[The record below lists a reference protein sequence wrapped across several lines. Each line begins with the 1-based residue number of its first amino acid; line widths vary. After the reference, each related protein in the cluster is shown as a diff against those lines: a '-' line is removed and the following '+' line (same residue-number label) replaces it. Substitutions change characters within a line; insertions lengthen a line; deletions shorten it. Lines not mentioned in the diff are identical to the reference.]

1 MRAFGWFIITLLLG
15 ACSADKPSKKC
26 IYPAGELFFS
36 KEKQGGVRYILVR
49 TVPTR
54 YWCTIPRNRG
64 FVWKV
69 LIISG
74 DHLSEGS
81 DTPNR
86 IGVWEDIPW
95 NPELVTR

>member
-36 KEKQGGVRYILVR
+36 KEKAGWSEVYIGKER
-49 TVPTR
+49 SDT
-54 YWCTIPRNRG
+54 
-64 FVWKV
+64 V
-69 LIISG
+69 LIISRRSPVG
-74 DHLSEGS
+74 RS